1 MNIISKLILKDVR
14 CFEGRNEFNI
24 RPLTFLVGE
33 NSTGKSTALGC
44 FQALSD
50 FVVGQEG
57 DIDFNKEPYQ
67 MGAFADI
74 TRRTK
79 RFAKSFELGFEYEN
93 KQYIL
98 TLIAREDGSEPVIQQ
113 IKNIYEDGEII
124 IKIEKTQNGKL
135 LNQKEETNI
144 EQPENNKF
152 FSIKE
157 SSHFNMGPFLPDM
170 GFMIEEPEN
179 NKFILSIKDSSR
191 FNRTPFLPDI
201 GFMLR
206 TLEGE
211 VQDKKISS
219 AHKNL
224 MVFLEKIEKR
234 EHPKEFSL
242 HSLLSDSTYSFAPIR
257 SKPERTYNPLKET
270 ASPEGSEM
278 PMVLM
283 NLSKSNEEEWGHL
296 KNRLEDFGKASG
308 LFTAIGVRKLGR
320 STNDP
325 FQLQIKVRGPKRN
338 LMDVGYGISQ
348 ILPILVRI
356 LTKRGRFLLQQPE
369 VHLHPKG
376 QAELVSLL
384 VNMKNERENSFVV
397 ETHSDAMINRAQIEI
412 MNKRIKP
419 EDVSLIYLEPSGN
432 KVKVHNI
439 SFDEQANMS
448 GVPGSYRDFFL
459 KEEDKLLGFG
469 D

>member
-1 MNIISKLILKDVR
+1 MKIISKLILKDVR

-44 FQALSD
+44 FQALSN

-79 RFAKSFELGFEYEN
+79 RLAKSFELGFEYE
-93 KQYIL
+93 KSQYTL
-98 TLIAREDGSEPVIQQ
+98 TLVAREDGSEPVIQQ
-113 IKNIYEDGEII
+113 IRNIYEDGEIL
-124 IKIEKTQNGKL
+124 IKVERTQNGKS
-135 LNQKEETNI
+135 LNQKGRIN
-144 EQPENNKF
+144 
-152 FSIKE
+152 IKE
-157 SSHFNMGPFLPDM
+157 
-170 GFMIEEPEN
+170 PEKK
-179 NKFILSIKDSSR
+179 KFILSIKGSSR
-191 FNRTPFLPDI
+191 FNMAPYLSDI
-201 GFMLR
+201 GFILHIIER
-206 TLEGE
+206 KG
-211 VQDKKISS
+211 QDKKTSS
-219 AHKNL
+219 AYKNL
-224 MVFLEKIEKR
+224 IGYLKKLEKRGENDR
-234 EHPKEFSL
+234 FSL
-242 HSLLSDSTYSFAPIR
+242 GDFLSNSIYSFAPIR

-283 NLSKSNEEEWGHL
+283 NLSKSNEEEWEHL

-325 FQLQIKVRGPKRN
+325 FQLQIKVRGPKGN

-356 LTKRGRFLLQQPE
+356 LTRQGRFLLQQPE

-376 QAELVSLL
+376 QAELTSLL
-384 VNMKNERENSFVV
+384 IDLNRNKKSFVV
-397 ETHSDAMINRAQIEI
+397 ETHSDAMIDRARIEI
-412 MNKRIKP
+412 MKKRIKP

-439 SFDEQANMS
+439 SFDKQANMID
-448 GVPGSYRDFFL
+448 VPGSYRDFFL
-459 KEEDKLLGFG
+459 KESDKLLGFG

>member
-1 MNIISKLILKDVR
+1 MNTINKLILKDVR

-74 TRRTK
+74 TRKTK
-79 RFAKSFELGFEYEN
+79 RRAKSFELGFEYEN

-113 IKNIYEDGEII
+113 IRNIYEDGEIL
-124 IKIEKTQNGKL
+124 IKVERTQNGKS
-135 LNQKEETNI
+135 LNQRRKIN
-144 EQPENNKF
+144 
-152 FSIKE
+152 
-157 SSHFNMGPFLPDM
+157 
-170 GFMIEEPEN
+170 IEEPEK
-179 NKFILSIKDSSR
+179 NKFILSIKDSSHL
-191 FNRTPFLPDI
+191 NIIPNLSDI
-201 GFMLR
+201 GFIIHML
-206 TLEGE
+206 TIEM
-211 VQDKKISS
+211 QDEKISS
-219 AHKNL
+219 AYKMFAIEMQSEKTSSVHKNL
-224 MVFLEKIEKR
+224 MAFLKKVEKR

-242 HSLLSDSTYSFAPIR
+242 DIFLSDSTYSFAPIR

-283 NLSKSNEEEWGHL
+283 NLSKSNEEEWEHL
-296 KNRLEDFGKASG
+296 KKRLEDFGKASG
-308 LFTAIGVRKLGR
+308 LFTAIGVRKLGQ
-320 STNDP
+320 STSDP
-325 FQLQIKVRGPKRN
+325 FQLQVKVNGPKTN
-338 LMDVGYGISQ
+338 IIDVGYGVSQ

-356 LTKRGRFLLQQPE
+356 VKARQGTLFLVQQPE

-397 ETHSDAMINRAQIEI
+397 ETHSDAMIDRARIEI
-412 MNKRIKP
+412 MKKRIKP

-432 KVKVHNI
+432 KVEVHNI
-439 SFDEQANMS
+439 SFDEQANMIN
-448 GVPGSYRDFFL
+448 VPGSYRDFFL
-459 KEEDKLLGFG
+459 KESNKLLGFG